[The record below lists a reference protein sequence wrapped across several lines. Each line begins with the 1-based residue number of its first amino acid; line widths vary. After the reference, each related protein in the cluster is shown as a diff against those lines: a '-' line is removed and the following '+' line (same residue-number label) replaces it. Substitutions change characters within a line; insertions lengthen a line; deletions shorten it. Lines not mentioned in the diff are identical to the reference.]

1 MMGLRYAPP
10 VTEEPSRHVG
20 FAATLE
26 KPPRSLREGIASRI
40 AAEEAG
46 EQGAAAAEAP
56 AEPLVPQRKTFCS
69 GPLESKHG
77 SWTLSAKE
85 KRESSFFYDGMP
97 GLREEVVEEEDT
109 VGHAFGERNKKKGAS
124 GFVDLSEEAAMPM
137 HLRLKDNRQGA
148 MVLSERGGKSPWRV
162 SCEVGAKDQ
171 EMDTER
177 EKRLAS
183 LQSIRKR
190 TEEGVLQEGFEED
203 ILPHMLKHAHDR
215 HKVKATHGVG
225 ERTVKRYKTESD
237 GVKAGVNSVRK
248 RYTRTIPAPSI
259 DPMLVGDD
267 ADHMRSI
274 QQKKD
279 DAMEK
284 AAAKMRAKQEAYANR
299 AATDDDESIPKP
311 AGMESLELKQS
322 RLHSEGKDLVGRE
335 AYEMQYY
342 VIRWTDQKMIRER
355 QKKRDAQAALR
366 ERYRQSVKVDEKQQ
380 DTLLEKIKKRLK
392 RLVLGEKAVEHKRR
406 GPTRQQKALNAAT
419 TCFMIMDADQS
430 GTLSMDEILTAVK
443 SDKRVLG
450 FLKECKEKA
459 LRDLLV
465 PEKLQKGLEEMD
477 SDKSGEIDMD
487 EWIAAV
493 KKGLVEEEMR
503 EKEEAERV
511 LREAEDNATVESQ
524 TLSFHTGREPVAVD
538 LLPASPGEEA
548 LASTKSRLSK
558 NSARPKTSRG
568 GKPPPAPSLFKRLF
582 SSPVKRPSAVSP
594 EKGRTSAVSPEKAP
608 SAPAAAAPM
617 AAPAPAEQERLA
629 ADREAE
635 AASLALAQRLEAE
648 GQAVAAE
655 DAKPQID
662 AILADA
668 ATTKHQKILA
678 INRLDV
684 PAAVKQ
690 KAMQAAQT
698 PTAKKARR
706 GFFSSKT

>member
-1 MMGLRYAPP
+1 M
-10 VTEEPSRHVG
+10 
-20 FAATLE
+20 
-26 KPPRSLREGIASRI
+26 RI
-40 AAEEAG
+40 AAEAG
-46 EQGAAAAEAP
+46 DDADTEDAEAP

-97 GLREEVVEEEDT
+97 GLREEVVEEEDAI
-109 VGHAFGERNKKKGAS
+109 GHAFGERNKKKGNS
-124 GFVDLSEEAAMPM
+124 GYVDLSEEAAIPM

-162 SCEVGAKDQ
+162 SCEVGAKDK

-190 TEEGVLQEGFEED
+190 TEEGVLLEGFEED

-279 DAMEK
+279 DAMDK

-392 RLVLGEKAVEHKRR
+392 RLVLGEKAVETRRR

-493 KKGLVEEEMR
+493 KKGLVEEEIR

-524 TLSFHTGREPVAVD
+524 TLSLHTGCDPVAVD

-548 LASTKSRLSK
+548 LATTKSRLPK

-568 GKPPPAPSLFKRLF
+568 GKGKPPPAPSLFKRLF
-582 SSPVKRPSAVSP
+582 SSPAKRPSAVSP
-594 EKGRTSAVSPEKAP
+594 EKGRTSAVSPEKTP
-608 SAPAAAAPM
+608 SAPAVAT
-617 AAPAPAEQERLA
+617 PAPAEQDLA

-635 AASLALAQRLEAE
+635 TASLAIAKRLEAE
-648 GQAVAAE
+648 SQAIAAE

-668 ATTKHQKILA
+668 STTKQQKILA

-706 GFFSSKT
+706 GFLSSKT